1 MNVHDLL
8 KTEDGQL
15 LRVLS
20 IKEDKTLV
28 IDCVKR
34 HMPEWRNTAE
44 LNCLPV
50 AELCEL
56 CQVTGVVLRGH
67 ESLTPEERKVCRE
80 RYTVIAPILPFIT
93 EPVRRTEMILTSAE
107 QNSISDQTV
116 RRYLCLYLSFL
127 TETVLAPKVR
137 KQREMTADEKNMRW
151 ALNRFYYTKR
161 KNTLMT
167 AYTSMLRERYTADD
181 GTIADPHPSIHS
193 FRRFYKKNR
202 KLENEYISREGK
214 SAYQRNRRPL
224 LCDHVQEFAP
234 APGTGL
240 FDSTLADIYLVDSE
254 GRITGRPY
262 ITICVD
268 AFSSMI
274 LGVVVTMDNSVDS
287 LRLLL
292 SNILCNK
299 VSYCKK
305 KGIETSEEAWTSGFL
320 PGAFLTDNG
329 MEYTGT
335 IFDQV
340 TDLGVTLTSL
350 PPYRPELKGVCE
362 KAFDILQSLYKPQL
376 KGMGVVEADY
386 QERGATDYRK
396 EACLTI
402 DEFEKILLRC
412 VIYVNTKR
420 IVDFPFPKEML
431 RKNIKPFAADIFR
444 FGTELAGANLIEVT
458 QEELR
463 MTLLPRT
470 KAKFTRKGLI
480 VNSLR
485 YKAKTDGFKED
496 YLKGGECVIA
506 YDPSDVGT
514 VWLLREGIY
523 TPFILIEKLY
533 NGMTAEEAQA
543 HKNNKRQHVNGY
555 REEGLRARID
565 IENDIRTI
573 ARNGYERRLRK
584 EEKSK

>member
-80 RYTVIAPILPFIT
+80 RYTVIAPILPFIA

-224 LCDHVQEFAP
+224 LGDHVQEFAP

-299 VSYCKK
+299 VSYCRK
-305 KGIETSEEAWTSGFL
+305 KGIVTSEEAWTSGFL

-362 KAFDILQSLYKPQL
+362 KTFDILQSLYKPQL